1 MRDIHPYATDSDE
14 RDQWAIGIAI
24 VAVLAGYGL
33 HLLFELHRQI
43 VPDWLWWVE
52 IPGPIGLYLIL
63 RGWMDA
69 QGWTFRPLHHY
80 GLVRIPNL
88 SGRWKGSLKS
98 SHDEMTTAYPCEIVI
113 RQTWTR
119 IAIVLTTKRSRS
131 ENLVAGVLVNGVDDA
146 LLVYEYENQPRVG
159 TPKTM
164 EIHRGHATLRLDRR
178 EKSEFLVG
186 EYYSGRG
193 RTNTGTI
200 EVERA

>member
-1 MRDIHPYATDSDE
+1 
-14 RDQWAIGIAI
+14 
-24 VAVLAGYGL
+24 
-33 HLLFELHRQI
+33 
-43 VPDWLWWVE
+43 
-52 IPGPIGLYLIL
+52 
-63 RGWMDA
+63 
-69 QGWTFRPLHHY
+69 
-80 GLVRIPNL
+80 
-88 SGRWKGSLKS
+88 
-98 SHDEMTTAYPCEIVI
+98 MTTAYPCEIVI